1 MASSSSPPPSKR
13 PRRSGSSP
21 SSDVL
26 RPLVV
31 FAHGAGSPSTSDW
44 MIRWKDML
52 RSVLDAV
59 EVVTFDYPYISG
71 GKRKAPPKAEK
82 LVEFHSDIVR
92 KAVAE
97 YPGHPLI
104 LVGKSMGSRVSCMV
118 AGEEDVHA
126 SAIVCLGYPLKGING
141 AVRDDILLQ
150 LSVPIMFVQSRHFIS
165 CLSLI
170 LQQGL
175 KRDKEYGTMA
185 PGWGTTPFMGV
196 HMAKQY
202 TGYVASDSPEYQ
214 HSGCHW
220 YYLSFWKTI
229 RIQKERGSSDSS
241 IAAMRELIE
250 RMSQQAES
258 LQSSVAGNGIF
269 AQVMR
274 EDRDGQV
281 RTSGLE
287 AATSDI
293 SAVEAWRMLE
303 AERAKRM
310 ESEQR
315 VVALEERMD
324 RMQTQI
330 GQLMTLMQRFAE
342 SRGRSNPS
350 EPVFRPTPKDVQRD
364 D

>member
-1 MASSSSPPPSKR
+1 MASSSSSSPPPPSKR
-13 PRRSGSSP
+13 PRRSGSDSSP
-21 SSDVL
+21 DVL

-44 MIRWKDML
+44 MIRMAPEN
-52 RSVLDAV
+52 RRN
-59 EVVTFDYPYISG
+59 ISG
-71 GKRKAPPKAEK
+71 GKQKAPPKAEK

-104 LVGKSMGSRVSCMV
+104 LVGKSMGSRVSCIV
-118 AGEEDVHA
+118 AGEEDIHA

-150 LSVPIMFVQSRHFIS
+150 LSVPIMFVQGSKDGLCPLDR
-165 CLSLI
+165 LSTVQKKMNCVNELHVI
-170 LQQGL
+170 DGGDHSFKIGKKFLQ
-175 KRDKEYGTMA
+175 
-185 PGWGTTPFMGV
+185 
-196 HMAKQY
+196 
-202 TGYVASDSPEYQ
+202 SN
-214 HSGCHW
+214 
-220 YYLSFWKTI
+220 
-229 RIQKERGSSDSS
+229 GSSQAEAEEQALRAIAEFIFKS
-241 IAAMRELIE
+241 IQRELIE
-250 RMSQQAES
+250 RMSQQVQS
-258 LQSSVAGNGIF
+258 LQSSAAGNGIF
-269 AQVMR
+269 TQVMG

-287 AATSDI
+287 ATTSDI

-303 AERAKRM
+303 AERAKRI
-310 ESEQR
+310 ESEQS

-324 RMQTQI
+324 RIETQI

-342 SRGRSNPS
+342 SRGRRSNAS
-350 EPVFRPTPKDVQRD
+350 EPVFCPTPKDAQCD

>member
-1 MASSSSPPPSKR
+1 MEQWLLDGEPPHLWVFTWLSSTRDMWHQTARSINIVVAIGTISAFGR
-13 PRRSGSSP
+13 P
-21 SSDVL
+21 
-26 RPLVV
+26 
-31 FAHGAGSPSTSDW
+31 
-44 MIRWKDML
+44 
-52 RSVLDAV
+52 
-59 EVVTFDYPYISG
+59 
-71 GKRKAPPKAEK
+71 
-82 LVEFHSDIVR
+82 
-92 KAVAE
+92 
-97 YPGHPLI
+97 
-104 LVGKSMGSRVSCMV
+104 
-118 AGEEDVHA
+118 
-126 SAIVCLGYPLKGING
+126 
-141 AVRDDILLQ
+141 
-150 LSVPIMFVQSRHFIS
+150 
-165 CLSLI
+165 
-170 LQQGL
+170 
-175 KRDKEYGTMA
+175 
-185 PGWGTTPFMGV
+185 
-196 HMAKQY
+196 
-202 TGYVASDSPEYQ
+202 YVY
-214 HSGCHW
+214 
-220 YYLSFWKTI
+220 K
-229 RIQKERGSSDSS
+229 KERGSSDSS

-269 AQVMR
+269 TQVMR

>member
-150 LSVPIMFVQSRHFIS
+150 LSVPIMFVQ
-165 CLSLI
+165 
-170 LQQGL
+170 
-175 KRDKEYGTMA
+175 
-185 PGWGTTPFMGV
+185 
-196 HMAKQY
+196 
-202 TGYVASDSPEYQ
+202 
-214 HSGCHW
+214 
-220 YYLSFWKTI
+220 
-229 RIQKERGSSDSS
+229 
-241 IAAMRELIE
+241 RELIE